1 CGATRA
7 QRKSPERLRVRGPLG
22 KQRSAGLP
30 ASAAATAA
38 AAWAAPAALA
48 FLCFVHAQRTSP
60 HLLAVQRLDGAL
72 RVGARHLNETE
83 AARPAGLAIVD
94 QGNGFH
100 RAVLLEQLTHL
111 GLIRRKRQVAHI
123 DLCHGDTV
131 SLLKKAP
138 SATPS

>member
-1 CGATRA
+1 MHFAVDRGPARSMAREVGRASERHPGAHTRSVSAASPVCGATRA

-83 AARPAGLAIVD
+83 AARPAGLAIV
-94 QGNGFH
+94 
-100 RAVLLEQLTHL
+100 
-111 GLIRRKRQVAHI
+111 
-123 DLCHGDTV
+123 
-131 SLLKKAP
+131 
-138 SATPS
+138 